1 MPQGRCLVQR
11 AWRTGLVVLLA
22 AGAAGCL
29 ARRPLAEGE
38 LDGYW
43 ALHEVRFSDAP
54 PAGLDL
60 GGRLLPTQIVLR
72 QEKSL
77 IRSTISIVRAADRL
91 KAGTPRIEIAVSPQ
105 YAAFAAQMIAR
116 ARTSLADLKDVAQA
130 DPRTGAE
137 GWARATA
144 RVLGG
149 LEELVRLSLIDD
161 EARAAAADEP
171 LGASALPL
179 LELAI
184 AYLDERSGGRLLE
197 DLGPGEAGRLRDALA
212 QVVLRVAFTSA
223 GKQDSPD
230 LREAVVGAMRAAPDP
245 KTLAETLRGP
255 LLAHLAQ
262 APPARPGSG
271 AHTAARAFFSMAPRL
286 LEALETVV
294 RQWDRMDSIAFE
306 FRQGEGAVAA
316 VTLRVAPGREV
327 RIADLFFFQP
337 AIVLKGGTRILVS
350 PRSAGT
356 DEVVIAFEPLEDGAA
371 EVRFEGPGYALVRL
385 LALPLADAALR
396 EVRVATSADP
406 GGRSLVSV
414 ELLMAAGGDR
424 EDPRR
429 ILAFQDVRQGRL
441 VRDAFQVRTVT
452 DRLEQIFNYVTPQ
465 GRYTYRRVKSPAER

>member
-1 MPQGRCLVQR
+1 MQR

-54 PAGLDL
+54 PAGLAL
-60 GGRLLPTQIVLR
+60 GGRLLPTEIVLR

-91 KAGTPRIEIAVSPQ
+91 KAGTPRIEIAISPQ
-105 YAAFAAQMIAR
+105 HAASAAQMLAR

-130 DPRTGAE
+130 DSRTGAE

-161 EARAAAADEP
+161 EARDAAAEDEP

-179 LELAI
+179 LELAV

-197 DLGPGEAGRLRDALA
+197 DLGPGEAGRLREALA

-245 KTLAETLRGP
+245 KALAETLRGP

-271 AHTAARAFFSMAPRL
+271 VHVAARAFFSMAPRL

-294 RQWDRMDSIAFE
+294 RQWDRMESVAFE
-306 FRQGEGAVAA
+306 FRRGEGAVAA

-327 RIADLFFFQP
+327 RIADLFLFQP
-337 AIVLKGGTRILVS
+337 AIVLRGGTRIVVS
-350 PRSAGT
+350 PRSGET
-356 DEVVIAFEPLEDGAA
+356 DEVVVSFEPLEDGAA

-396 EVRVATSADP
+396 EVRVATSAGP

-414 ELLMAAGGDR
+414 ALLMAAGGDR

-441 VRDAFQVRTVT
+441 VRDAFQMRTET

-465 GRYTYRRVKSPAER
+465 GRYTYRRVKTPAER